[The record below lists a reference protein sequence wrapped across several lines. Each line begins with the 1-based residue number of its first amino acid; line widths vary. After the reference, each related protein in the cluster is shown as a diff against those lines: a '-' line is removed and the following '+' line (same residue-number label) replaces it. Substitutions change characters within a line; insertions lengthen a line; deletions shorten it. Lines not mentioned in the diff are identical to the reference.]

1 VTSLSRPARLPNLG
15 TKRRE
20 WDTLSEAEVM
30 LKGGMEPALE
40 PLVGAGAPEPPN
52 ESAETFSRVA
62 EAEVSRRL
70 CQTRIRASQI

>member
-1 VTSLSRPARLPNLG
+1 LAPA
-15 TKRRE
+15 
-20 WDTLSEAEVM
+20 A
-30 LKGGMEPALE
+30 
-40 PLVGAGAPEPPN
+40 EPPN